1 MLTKFETKSARV
13 KGLSFHPKRPW
24 VLASLHNG
32 VIQLWDYRMCTLIDK
47 FDEHDGPVRGI
58 DFHKQHLIC
67 NTLLYNSVY
76 FFLYLQLWNYKLRRC
91 LFTLLGHLDY
101 IRTTFFHHE
110 YPWILSA
117 SDDQTI
123 RIWNWQSR
131 ACVCVL
137 TGHNHYVMCAQ
148 FHPAEDL
155 VVSASLDQTVRVW
168 DISGLRKKNLSP
180 GAGETEVRGISG
192 VDLFGA
198 SDAVVKHVLEGH
210 DRGVNWAAFHP
221 TMPLIVSGADD
232 RQVKIWRM
240 NESKAWELD
249 TCRGHYNNVS
259 CAVFHPRQ
267 ELILSNSEDKSIRVW
282 DMSKRTGVQTFRR
295 DHDRFWV
302 LGAHPNLNL
311 FAAGHDSGMIVF
323 KLERERPAYAV
334 YGNMLYYV
342 KDRFLRQL
350 DFNSSKDTAVMQL
363 RSGSKFPVFS
373 MSYNPAENAVLLC
386 TVSRH
391 SSNTQCPT
399 TPRTLMVNDD
409 FIAPTPEGKRSS
421 GLTAVWVARNR
432 FAVLDRMHS
441 VSFPLWTGPPA
452 VGLRLSDLI
461 SRLQQCYQLTTSGRF
476 EEAVDRFRVI
486 LLSVPLLVVDNKQ
499 EIAEAQQ
506 LITICREYIV
516 GLTMETERKK
526 LPKDTLDQQKRLCE
540 MAAYFTHCNLQPV
553 HMVLVLRT
561 ALNLFFKLRN
571 FKTAAGFARRLLE
584 LGPKPDVAQQT
595 RKILAA
601 CEKNLTDEHQLNY
614 DAHNPFDLC
623 AASFVPLYRGRP
635 IEKCPLSGACYCPTY
650 KGQICRVTEVTE
662 IGKDVIGLRVS
673 PLQFR

>member
-24 VLASLHNG
+24 ILASLHNG

-58 DFHKQHLIC
+58 DFHKQQPLFVSGGDDYKIK
-67 NTLLYNSVY
+67 V
-76 FFLYLQLWNYKLRRC
+76 WNYKLRRC

-131 ACVCVL
+131 TCGFFEGAIAAKGRAGQMVADL
-137 TGHNHYVMCAQ
+137 DMDASGGEGWGEDAELHLDEDGFMDAQ
-148 FHPAEDL
+148 EGLGDEGAIGKEEGGGWDVEEDL
-155 VVSASLDQTVRVW
+155 
-168 DISGLRKKNLSP
+168 
-180 GAGETEVRGISG
+180 
-192 VDLFGA
+192 DL
-198 SDAVVKHVLEGH
+198 
-210 DRGVNWAAFHP
+210 P
-221 TMPLIVSGADD
+221 P
-232 RQVKIWRM
+232 
-240 NESKAWELD
+240 ELD
-249 TCRGHYNNVS
+249 VPSVGGGGAEGEGFFVPPTKGTSPTQMWCNNS
-259 CAVFHPRQ
+259 QLGSHKT
-267 ELILSNSEDKSIRVW
+267 ID
-282 DMSKRTGVQTFRR
+282 TF
-295 DHDRFWV
+295 
-302 LGAHPNLNL
+302 
-311 FAAGHDSGMIVF
+311 
-323 KLERERPAYAV
+323 
-334 YGNMLYYV
+334 
-342 KDRFLRQL
+342 
-350 DFNSSKDTAVMQL
+350 
-363 RSGSKFPVFS
+363 SKFLTHFS
-373 MSYNPAENAVLLC
+373 
-386 TVSRH
+386 
-391 SSNTQCPT
+391 
-399 TPRTLMVNDD
+399 
-409 FIAPTPEGKRSS
+409 IKG
-421 GLTAVWVARNR
+421 GL
-432 FAVLDRMHS
+432 
-441 VSFPLWTGPPA
+441 PA

-461 SRLQQCYQLTTSGRF
+461 SRLQQCYQLTTAGRF
-476 EEAVDRFRVI
+476 EEAVDRFRAV

-506 LITICREYIV
+506 LITICKEYII

-540 MAAYFTHCNLQPV
+540 MAAYFTHCSLQPV

-584 LGPKPDVAQQT
+584 LGPKPEVAQQT

-601 CEKNLTDEHQLNY
+601 CEKSLTDAHQLNY
-614 DAHNPFDLC
+614 DPHNPFDIC
-623 AASFVPLYRGRP
+623 PASFTPLYRGRP
-635 IEKCPLSGACYCPTY
+635 VEKCPLSGACYCPKY
-650 KGQICRVTEVTE
+650 KGEVCRVTQVTE